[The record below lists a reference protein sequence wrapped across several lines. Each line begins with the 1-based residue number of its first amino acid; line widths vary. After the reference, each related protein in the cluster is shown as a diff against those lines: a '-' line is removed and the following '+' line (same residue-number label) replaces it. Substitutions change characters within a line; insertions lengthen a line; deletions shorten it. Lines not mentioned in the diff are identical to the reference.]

1 MAVCQVIGSNNEYAV
16 QVTLVIYL
24 LMLWKWSR
32 KRQGK
37 PCKSAYFPEKP
48 MRKTGCNIH
57 KFVVIFQMYSFWW
70 NILGLRNLVI
80 YRLVDFLQ
88 RSRQLLTW
96 NVKLEQTSL
105 QYNIVQK
112 KNSPRQCLFGLLLAT
127 HLRPLLWRH
136 EAAEARSTFF
146 LTRVPRQ
153 TTLIL
158 RLIVNAHMLC
168 KCRRHARPVD
178 DVTTHWQ
185 ATTSR
190 DNADVYEN
198 ASLAKI
204 NQA

>member
-96 NVKLEQTSL
+96 NVKLEQTSW
-105 QYNIVQK
+105 QSNIAK
-112 KNSPRQCLFGLLLAT
+112 KQPMSMSFWPIVDDAPAAAIVTSPSSSSVADFFALA
-127 HLRPLLWRH
+127 
-136 EAAEARSTFF
+136 
-146 LTRVPRQ
+146 RVPRQ

-158 RLIVNAHMLC
+158 RLIAMRIC
-168 KCRRHARPVD
+168 SASTDATQDQCMTSWRTGRPWRR
-178 DVTTHWQ
+178 VTTLTYTRTLH
-185 ATTSR
+185 
-190 DNADVYEN
+190 
-198 ASLAKI
+198 
-204 NQA
+204 